1 MTSLL
6 APCMVRHPTVKPALE
21 TFLMTHILHEFNAPE
36 GYMRYIVRLGPGAI
50 RFLWTQRLTFVLVF
64 PGLSSFGKCSQVRSR
79 MVRRERKRSR

>member
-36 GYMRYIVRLGPGAI
+36 GYMRYIVSTAI
-50 RFLWTQRLTFVLVF
+50 S
-64 PGLSSFGKCSQVRSR
+64 PIMS
-79 MVRRERKRSR
+79 

>member
-36 GYMRYIVRLGPGAI
+36 GYMRYIVNARSNTLLLADKSLTTSRARLVKFWP
-50 RFLWTQRLTFVLVF
+50 VL
-64 PGLSSFGKCSQVRSR
+64 PNSI
-79 MVRRERKRSR
+79 